1 MYISKILEDKKLF
14 YLAMQTT
21 YIETQQISF
30 QDFKNQILGDYK
42 LGRISREMS
51 YLGRREVLTGKAK
64 FGIFG
69 DGKELPQLAMAKV
82 FRNGDFRSGYYRDQT
97 FALAIGALTVESFFA
112 QMYADTNVERE
123 PASAGRQMNGHFAT
137 RSLNEDGSWKD
148 LTAQKNISSD
158 ISPTAGQ
165 MPRLLGL
172 AQASTIYKSV
182 KFEGSE
188 KFSRE
193 GNEIAFGT
201 IGDASTAEGHFWE
214 TLNAACALQVPMIVS
229 IWDDGYGISVPTKN
243 QRAKADISEMLSGF
257 QRKEGENQGCEI
269 IQVKAWDYPALLDA
283 YAKAEHFARTES
295 VPVVV
300 HVIDVTQPQGHSTSG
315 SHERYKNE
323 ERLAWEAEFDGLVKF
338 KEWILNY
345 SIEIEGKEEVIATTE
360 ELEAIDD
367 EAKKIAK
374 AGQKNAWE
382 NYQKAVSELIQSIL
396 PLVENLKGQ
405 NAEVETYISQF
416 NKLVSKAKKDIFHL
430 VRKALLATRGTNSAE
445 RTQLMQKYN
454 EVAAVEKDNYSSHLY
469 SQSEWKSE
477 NIQEI
482 KPVYSDSSEDVD
494 GRVVIRNNFDKIF
507 EKYPET
513 LIFGEDTGNIGD
525 VNQGL
530 EGMQEKYGAL
540 RIADTGIREATI
552 LGQGIGMA
560 MRGLRPIA
568 EIQYLDYVLYC
579 LQGMSDDLATV
590 HYRTKGGQKAPLIIR
605 TRGHRLE
612 GIWHSGSPMAGI
624 LNLSKGILV
633 LVPRNLTKA
642 AGFYNT
648 MLQADEPAIIVE
660 CLNGYRLKEKQP
672 DNLGEFTVPVGKIEV
687 TKEGKDVTLVTYGS
701 TWRIVTEAANELEK
715 LGISAEVI
723 DIQSLIPFDLSH
735 EIAESVKKTNR
746 LVVIDEDV
754 EGGTTGYILQQILE
768 KQKAF
773 RYLDSDPLTIS
784 ANDHRPAYASDGD
797 YFSKPSADDMVEK
810 IYAMFNETNPQK
822 YPAIF

>member
-1 MYISKILEDKKLF
+1 
-14 YLAMQTT
+14 MQTT

-82 FRNGDFRSGYYRDQT
+82 FKNGDFRSGYYRDQT
-97 FALAIGALTVESFFA
+97 FSLAVDALSVESFFA
-112 QMYADTNVERE
+112 QLYADTSVERE

-148 LTAQKNISSD
+148 LMSQKNISSD

-172 AQASTIYKSV
+172 AQASKVYKSV
-182 KFEGSE
+182 HFEGSE
-188 KFSRE
+188 KFSNN

-214 TLNAACALQVPMIVS
+214 TLNAACALQVPMVVS

-243 QRAKADISEMLSGF
+243 QRAKADIAEMLSGF

-269 IQVKAWDYPALLDA
+269 IQVKAWDYAALLDA
-283 YAKAEHFARTES
+283 YAKAEQFARVES

-300 HVIDVTQPQGHSTSG
+300 HVIEVTQPQGHSTSG

-323 ERLAWEAEFDGLVKF
+323 ERLAWEAQFDGLVKF
-338 KEWILNY
+338 REWILNY
-345 SIEIEGKEEVIATTE
+345 SIEIEGKEEVIATVE
-360 ELEAIDD
+360 ELDSIDD
-367 EAKKIAK
+367 EAKKTVK
-374 AGQKNAWE
+374 AGQKNAWDH
-382 NYQKAVSELIQSIL
+382 YQKTITDLINSVL

-405 NAEVETYISQF
+405 NAEIENYINHF
-416 NKLVSKAKKDIFHL
+416 NKLVSKAKKDVFHL
-430 VRKALLATRGTNSAE
+430 TRKAILATRGTNSAE
-445 RTQLMQKYN
+445 RNQLMQKYN
-454 EVAAVEKDNYSSHLY
+454 EIFEVEKDNYSSHLY
-469 SQSEWKSE
+469 SQSQWKAENVKEVKPVFSE
-477 NIQEI
+477 N
-482 KPVYSDSSEDVD
+482 SEEVD
-494 GRVVIRNNFDKIF
+494 GRVVVRNNFDKIF

-513 LIFGEDTGNIGD
+513 LVFGEDAGNIGD

-530 EGMQEKYGAL
+530 EGMQEKYGEV
-540 RIADTGIREATI
+540 RVADTGIREATI

-568 EIQYLDYVLYC
+568 EIQYLDYILYC

-590 HYRTKGGQKAPLIIR
+590 HYRTKGGQKAPVIIR

-633 LVPRNLTKA
+633 LVPRNLTIA

-648 MLQADEPAIIVE
+648 MLQADEPAVIVE

-672 DNLGEFTVPVGKIEV
+672 DNLGEFTVPVGKIDV

-701 TWRIVTEAANELEK
+701 TWRIVMEAANELEK

-723 DIQSLIPFDLSH
+723 DVQSLIPFDLTH

-754 EGGTTGYILQQILE
+754 EGGTSAFILQQILE

-773 RYLDSDPLTIS
+773 RFLDSDPLTIA

-797 YFSKPSADDMVEK
+797 YFSKPSSDDMVER
-810 IYAMFNETNPQK
+810 IYALFNETNPQK

>member
-1 MYISKILEDKKLF
+1 MYISKILEEQKLF

-30 QDFKNQILGDYK
+30 QDFKNQILEDYR

-97 FALAIGALTVESFFA
+97 FALAINALTVESFFA
-112 QMYADTNVERE
+112 QMYADTSVERE

-269 IQVKAWDYPALLDA
+269 IQVRAWDYAALLDA
-283 YAKAEHFARTES
+283 YARAEHFARTES

-300 HVIDVTQPQGHSTSG
+300 HVVDVTQPQGHSTSG

-323 ERLAWEAEFDGLVKF
+323 ARLAWEAEFDGLAKF
-338 KEWILNY
+338 KEWIINY
-345 SIEIEGKEEVIATTE
+345 SIEIDGKEEVIATAE
-360 ELEAIDD
+360 ELEVIDE
-367 EAKKIAK
+367 EAKKLAK
-374 AGQKNAWE
+374 TGQKAAWD
-382 NYQKAVSELIQSIL
+382 NYQTAIKELIQSIV

-405 NAEVETYISQF
+405 NAEVEGALTHF
-416 NKLVSKAKKDIFHL
+416 NKLVSKAKKDVFHL
-430 VRKALLATRGTNSAE
+430 ARKTLLATRGTNSAE
-445 RTQLMQKYN
+445 RNQLMQKYN
-454 EVAAVEKDNYSSHLY
+454 EVAEIEKDNYSSHLY
-469 SQSEWKSE
+469 SESEWKAE
-477 NIQEI
+477 NIKEI

-590 HYRTKGGQKAPLIIR
+590 QYRTKGGQKAPLIIR

-754 EGGTTGYILQQILE
+754 EGGTTGFILQQILE

-797 YFSKPSADDMVEK
+797 YFSKPSTDDMVEK

>member
-1 MYISKILEDKKLF
+1 
-14 YLAMQTT
+14 MQTT
-21 YIETQQISF
+21 YIDTQQISF
-30 QDFKNQILGDYK
+30 EDFKKSVLQDYR

-51 YLGRREVLTGKAK
+51 LLGRREVLTGKAK

-82 FRNGDFRSGYYRDQT
+82 FRDGDWRSGYYRDQT
-97 FALAIGALTVESFFA
+97 FALAVNVLTIESFYA
-112 QMYADTNVERE
+112 QLYADTDITRE
-123 PASAGRQMNGHFAT
+123 PASAGRQMNGHFASRT
-137 RSLNEDGSWKD
+137 LNEDGSWKD
-148 LTAQKNISSD
+148 LTKLKNISSD
-158 ISPTAGQ
+158 ISPTGGQ

-172 AQASTIYKSV
+172 AQASKVFKQI
-182 KFEGSE
+182 KFDGSE
-188 KFSRE
+188 KFSNN
-193 GNEIAFGT
+193 GNEVAFGT

-229 IWDDGYGISVPTKN
+229 IWDDGYGISVPTHN

-295 VPVVV
+295 IPVVV
-300 HVIDVTQPQGHSTSG
+300 HVVEVTQPQGHSTSG

-323 ERLAWEAEFDGLVKF
+323 ERLTWESEYDGLLKF
-338 KEWILNY
+338 REWILSY
-345 SIEIEGKEEVIATTE
+345 SVEIEGQEEILATTE
-360 ELEAIDD
+360 ELNAIDA
-367 EAKKIAK
+367 EAKKTVK
-374 AGQKNAWE
+374 EGQKKAWE
-382 NYQKAVSELIQSIL
+382 DYQRPIVALKDQIL
-396 PLVENLKGQ
+396 PLVEKLTYEN
-405 NAEVETYISQF
+405 NEISAEVSKFKTLIS
-416 NKLVSKAKKDIFHL
+416 VAKRDIFHL
-430 VRKALLATRGTNSAE
+430 TRKALLLTRGSVSAE
-445 RTQLMQKYN
+445 RTQLQKKYD
-454 EVAAVEKDNYSSHLY
+454 ELFAVEKDNYSSHLY
-469 SQSEWKSE
+469 SQSQWKATHVKE
-477 NIQEI
+477 V
-482 KPVYSDSSEDVD
+482 KPVFSESSEEVD
-494 GRVVIRNNFDKIF
+494 GRVVVRNNFDKIF

-530 EGMQEKYGAL
+530 EGMQEKYGEM

-568 EIQYLDYVLYC
+568 EIQYLDYILYC

-590 HYRTKGGQKAPLIIR
+590 QYRTRGGQKAPLIIR

-624 LNLSKGILV
+624 INLSKGINI

-648 MLQADEPAIIVE
+648 MLQSDEPALIVE

-672 DNLGEFTVPVGKIEV
+672 DNLGEFTVPVGKIET

-701 TWRIVTEAANELEK
+701 TWRLVMEAASELEK

-723 DIQSLIPFDLSH
+723 DVQSLIPFDLTH
-735 EIAESVKKTNR
+735 EISESVKKTNR

-754 EGGTTGYILQQILE
+754 EGGTSAFILQQILE
-768 KQKAF
+768 KQKGF
-773 RYLDSDPLTIS
+773 RYLDSDPLTLT
-784 ANDHRPAYASDGD
+784 AENHRPPYASDGD
-797 YFSKPSADDMVEK
+797 YFSKPSVDDIVEK
-810 IYAMFNETNPQK
+810 IYGLFTEINPK
-822 YPAIF
+822 KFPAL

>member
-1 MYISKILEDKKLF
+1 
-14 YLAMQTT
+14 MQTT

-30 QDFKNQILGDYK
+30 QDFKNTVLEDYR

-82 FRNGDFRSGYYRDQT
+82 FKNGDFRSGYYRDQT
-97 FALAIGALTVESFFA
+97 FAMAIGAVSVESFFA
-112 QMYADTNVERE
+112 QLYADTSVERE
-123 PASAGRQMNGHFAT
+123 PASAGRQMNGHYAT
-137 RSLNEDGSWKD
+137 RSLNDDGSWKN
-148 LTAQKNISSD
+148 LMEQKNISSD

-172 AQASTIYKSV
+172 AQASKIYKSV
-182 KFEGSE
+182 KFDGSE
-188 KFSRE
+188 KFSNN

-229 IWDDGYGISVPTKN
+229 IWDDGYGISVPTQN
-243 QRAKADISEMLSGF
+243 QRAKADIAEMLSGF

-269 IQVKAWDYPALLDA
+269 IQVKAWDYPSLLDA
-283 YAKAEHFARTES
+283 YARAEHFARTES
-295 VPVVV
+295 VPVVI
-300 HVIDVTQPQGHSTSG
+300 HVVEVTQPQGHSTSG

-323 ERLAWEAEFDGLVKF
+323 ERLQWETDFDGLSKF

-345 SIEIEGKEEVIATTE
+345 SIEIEGKEEVLATSE
-360 ELEAIDD
+360 ELDAVDS
-367 EAKKIAK
+367 EAKKFVK
-374 AGQKNAWE
+374 EGQKKAWE
-382 NYQKAVSELIQSIL
+382 NYQNSITEIKNSII
-396 PLVENLKGQ
+396 PLVENLKLQ
-405 NAEVETYISQF
+405 NEEVAAELEKFGKIIS
-416 NKLVSKAKKDIFHL
+416 VAKKDIFHL
-430 VRKALLATRGTNSAE
+430 ARKVLLLTRTNLTAE
-445 RTQLMQKYN
+445 RQQLQQKTEELYK
-454 EVAAVEKDNYSSHLY
+454 VEKDNYSSHLY
-469 SQSEWKSE
+469 SQSKWKAT
-477 NIQEI
+477 NIKEVPPI
-482 KPVYSDSSEDVD
+482 YSDSSEMVD
-494 GRVVIRNNFDKIF
+494 GRMVVRNNFDKIF

-513 LIFGEDTGNIGD
+513 LVFGEDSGNIGD

-530 EGMQEKYGAL
+530 EGLQEKYGET
-540 RIADTGIREATI
+540 RVADTGIREATI

-568 EIQYLDYVLYC
+568 EIQYLDYILYC

-590 HYRTKGGQKAPLIIR
+590 QYRTKGGQKSPVIIR

-624 LNLSKGILV
+624 INLSKGINI

-648 MLQADEPAIIVE
+648 MLQSDEPCVIVE

-672 DNLGEFTVPVGKIEV
+672 DNLGEFTVPVGKVEI

-723 DIQSLIPFDLSH
+723 DVQSLIPFDLTH

-754 EGGTTGYILQQILE
+754 EGGTTAFMLQQILE

-773 RYLDSDPLTIS
+773 RYLDSDPLTIC
-784 ANDHRPAYASDGD
+784 AENHRPAYASDGD
-797 YFSKPSADDMVEK
+797 YFSKPSSDDMVER
-810 IYAMFNETNPQK
+810 IYAMFNESNPAK
-822 YPAIF
+822 FPKI

>member
-1 MYISKILEDKKLF
+1 ME
-14 YLAMQTT
+14 TT

-30 QDFKNQILGDYK
+30 QDFKNQILEDYK

-82 FRNGDFRSGYYRDQT
+82 FKDGDFRSGYYRDQT
-97 FALAIGALTVESFFA
+97 FALAINAVTVESFFA
-112 QMYADTNVERE
+112 QLYADTSVARE
-123 PASAGRQMNGHFAT
+123 PASAGRQMNGHYAT

-148 LTAQKNISSD
+148 LMKQKNISSD

-172 AQASTIYKSV
+172 AQASKIYKSV

-188 KFSRE
+188 KFSSN
-193 GNEIAFGT
+193 GNEVAFGT

-229 IWDDGYGISVPTKN
+229 IWDDGYGISVPTQN

-257 QRKEGENQGCEI
+257 QRNEGENQGCEI

-283 YAKAEHFARTES
+283 YARAEHFARTES

-300 HVIDVTQPQGHSTSG
+300 HVIEVTQPQGHSTSG
-315 SHERYKNE
+315 SHERYKNT
-323 ERLAWEAEFDGLVKF
+323 ERLTWETEFDGLVQF

-345 SIEIEGKEEVIATTE
+345 SIEIEGSEQQLATND
-360 ELEAIDD
+360 ELEKIETD
-367 EAKKIAK
+367 AKKFVK
-374 AGQKNAWE
+374 EGQKKAWE
-382 NYQKAVSELIQSIL
+382 NYQNSISDL
-396 PLVENLKGQ
+396 KNSVIPLVEALKSANPEIGT
-405 NAEVETYISQF
+405 EIEKFKKIIS
-416 NKLVSKAKKDIFHL
+416 VAKKDIFHL
-430 VRKALLATRGTNSAE
+430 VRKSLLLTRGKNSAE
-445 RTQLMQKYN
+445 RQNLQTKFEEIYT
-454 EVAAVEKDNYSSHLY
+454 VEKDNYSSHLY
-469 SQSEWKSE
+469 SHSDWKAT
-477 NIQEI
+477 NVKQIA
-482 KPVYSDSSEDVD
+482 PVYSENSEMVD
-494 GRVVIRNNFDKIF
+494 GRLVIRNNFDKIF
-507 EKYPET
+507 DKYPET
-513 LIFGEDTGNIGD
+513 LVFGEDAGNIGD

-530 EGMQEKYGAL
+530 EGLQEKYGEL
-540 RIADTGIREATI
+540 RVADTGIREATI

-568 EIQYLDYVLYC
+568 EIQYLDYILYC

-590 HYRTKGGQKAPLIIR
+590 QYRTKGGQKAPVIIR

-624 LNLSKGILV
+624 INLSKGILI
-633 LVPRNLTKA
+633 LVPRNLTIA

-648 MLQADEPAIIVE
+648 MLQSDEPALIVE

-701 TWRIVTEAANELEK
+701 TWRLVMEAALELEK
-715 LGISAEVI
+715 IGISAEVI
-723 DIQSLIPFDLSH
+723 DVQSLIPFDLEHDILKS
-735 EIAESVKKTNR
+735 IQKTNR

-754 EGGTTGYILQQILE
+754 EGGTSAFILQQILE

-784 ANDHRPAYASDGD
+784 AENHRPPYASDGD
-797 YFSKPSADDMVEK
+797 YFSKPSVDDMVEK
-810 IYAMFNETNPQK
+810 VYALFNEVDPEK
-822 YPAIF
+822 FPKIY